1 MKALG
6 FVLIVVSTTLCGTAF
21 SFKLLSRVRGLEDA
35 ISLTGVLASE
45 LRFTLAPMP
54 EIIGTVANEIP
65 GLPFLKACS
74 DMCKSGVP
82 FPQAWHLSLK
92 KATEDGLLS
101 EDLKALEH
109 MGSVLGTT
117 DINGA
122 LSELN
127 YAEFILKQR
136 HKEAKE
142 KKQQLAGLYRTMG
155 ALAGIGLVI
164 ILM

>member
-54 EIIGTVANEIP
+54 EIIGTVADEIP

-74 DMCKSGVP
+74 DMFKSG
-82 FPQAWHLSLK
+82 
-92 KATEDGLLS
+92 
-101 EDLKALEH
+101 
-109 MGSVLGTT
+109 
-117 DINGA
+117 
-122 LSELN
+122 
-127 YAEFILKQR
+127 
-136 HKEAKE
+136 
-142 KKQQLAGLYRTMG
+142 
-155 ALAGIGLVI
+155 
-164 ILM
+164 